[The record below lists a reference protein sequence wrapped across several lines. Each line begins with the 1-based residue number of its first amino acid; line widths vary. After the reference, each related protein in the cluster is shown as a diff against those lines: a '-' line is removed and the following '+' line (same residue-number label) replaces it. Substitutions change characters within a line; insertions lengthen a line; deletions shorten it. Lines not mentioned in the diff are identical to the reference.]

1 MQPLRRR
8 PGQFQEVL
16 IRKRSIGPLD
26 VSVIGIGCNNF
37 GRQLDSAATQAIVHA
52 ALDQGITFFDTADS
66 YGNPKTAS
74 ESVLGAVLKPHRAGL
89 VIATKFGRVL
99 DEQRQ
104 GASPAY
110 VRAATEASLKRL
122 QTDYID
128 LMQLHVPDP
137 TTPIEDTLGAL
148 EDMVTEGKIRAI
160 GGSNFTGAELAAMGD
175 AASRHGKSPFVS
187 TQSEY
192 SMLYR
197 KPVADVVEQCRKQ
210 GIKLLPFRP
219 LFNGLLT
226 GKYRA
231 GEPVPTDSRIGGK
244 GAADQARILSQA
256 NLQAVA
262 QLTDYAEAQ
271 GHTILELAIGWVL
284 AHDFIPSVIAGVSSP
299 RQVEGNVKASE
310 WALTPAEKAEVD
322 AILDRCGVD

>member
-1 MQPLRRR
+1 M
-8 PGQFQEVL
+8 
-16 IRKRSIGPLD
+16 
-26 VSVIGIGCNNF
+26 IGIGCNNF
-37 GRQLDSAATQAIVHA
+37 GRQLDGGATQAIVHA

-66 YGNPKTAS
+66 YGKPKTAS
-74 ESVLGAVLKPHRAGL
+74 ESVLGPILKPHRDKI

-99 DEQRQ
+99 DDERQ
-104 GASPAY
+104 GAKPAY
-110 VRAATEASLKRL
+110 VRAATEASLRRL

-128 LMQLHVPDP
+128 LMQLHIPDP

-148 EDMVTEGKIRAI
+148 EDLVAEGKIRAI
-160 GGSNFTGAELAAMGD
+160 GGSNFTGAELAAMGE
-175 AASRHGKSPFVS
+175 AASQHGKPPFAS
-187 TQSEY
+187 TQIEY

-197 KPVADVVEQCRKQ
+197 KPVSDVVAECERQ

-231 GEPVPTDSRIGGK
+231 DAPVPTDSRIGGK
-244 GAADQARILSQA
+244 SEADQARILSEA

-262 QLTDYAEAQ
+262 QLTAYAEAH

-284 AHDFIPSVIAGVSSP
+284 AHEIIPSVIAGVSSP
-299 RQVEGNVKASE
+299 RQVEGNAKAAQ
-310 WALTPAEKAEVD
+310 WALTASEKAEVD
-322 AILDRCGVD
+322 AILERCGVD